1 MGSSHHG
8 SMPADNC
15 GHCPDTT
22 SSSDEPCAIVA
33 AGDCLTQGQAI
44 VERSQVDDSQSQVAP
59 PPAFQNFDS
68 LASGISF
75 PTDARIRPTPVAHA
89 SVQQRYCTYLK

>member
-8 SMPADNC
+8 SMPADDC

-22 SSSDEPCAIVA
+22 STPDELCTMVA
-33 AGDCLTQGQAI
+33 AGDCLSQGRAM
-44 VERSQVDDSQSQVAP
+44 VERRLVDDPQPQAAP
-59 PPAFQNFDS
+59 PPAFLHFD
-68 LASGISF
+68 A
-75 PTDARIRPTPVAHA
+75 PTPAIGSPTEPRIRPTPVSRA